1 MINRPARILLV
12 DDHAVVRAGFRYL
25 LESKNDY
32 QVSEASSSEE
42 AYQVYGEIDPDVVVL
57 DVSMPGMGG
66 IEGLRRLRSR
76 YSEAR
81 VLLLSMYDD
90 PAFVARAMKMGAMGY
105 ISKNSAAD
113 SLVAAITSVLGGR
126 QYFSADI
133 AHQMQADGKDYDSD
147 TLALSTRE
155 FEIFRLLAEGRSVSA
170 IADDLNLSPKT
181 VSNHRSRLMEK
192 LNLKT
197 TAELVHFA
205 IRQGIVAA

>member
-90 PAFVARAMKMGAMGY
+90 PA
-105 ISKNSAAD
+105 
-113 SLVAAITSVLGGR
+113 
-126 QYFSADI
+126 
-133 AHQMQADGKDYDSD
+133 
-147 TLALSTRE
+147 
-155 FEIFRLLAEGRSVSA
+155 
-170 IADDLNLSPKT
+170 
-181 VSNHRSRLMEK
+181 
-192 LNLKT
+192 
-197 TAELVHFA
+197 
-205 IRQGIVAA
+205 